1 MYRAFS
7 EPLRSCMELAPKM
20 YGLLIG
26 MFLLAIVRILP
37 QLVWYRRFD
46 AKQDQGKK
54 LVFNVAYPS
63 S

>member
-1 MYRAFS
+1 
-7 EPLRSCMELAPKM
+7 MELAPKM

-26 MFLLAIVRILP
+26 MFLLAIVRILLH
-37 QLVWYRRFD
+37 LVWYRRFD
-46 AKQDQGKK
+46 VKQDQGKK